1 MENYGGQT
9 KYIMGEV
16 HMEQSISMVRQGTQG
31 LFPDEGQ
38 FFKKLKVLPNGNLMV
53 GQMSSRSLG
62 CCEDLNMS
70 WKRGE
75 DHEKINM
82 APPQC
87 IPHSHIQID

>member
-1 MENYGGQT
+1 MYKVYG
-9 KYIMGEV
+9 KLW
-16 HMEQSISMVRQGTQG
+16 GTNKVYYG
-31 LFPDEGQ
+31 SSAHGRRLFPH
-38 FFKKLKVLPNGNLMV
+38 KLKILPNGNI

-82 APPQC
+82 APT
-87 IPHSHIQID
+87 